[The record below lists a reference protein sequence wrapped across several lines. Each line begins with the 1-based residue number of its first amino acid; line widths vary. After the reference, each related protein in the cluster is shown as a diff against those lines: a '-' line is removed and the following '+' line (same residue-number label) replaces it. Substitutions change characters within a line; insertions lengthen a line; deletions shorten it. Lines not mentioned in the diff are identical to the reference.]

1 MTTIHLIKILAL
13 AAVLGGSAP
22 ALTAQNATAECPFG
36 QVPGSG
42 RLMTP
47 EQRAVHRAAA
57 QQLLLELRQKQA
69 DGTLTA
75 EEQAW
80 LQQVRQ
86 RGGRG
91 IIGTPRGAGSGEGQG
106 LRSGQGPRDGQGL
119 REGRGQGRGQGFR
132 DGQGHRQGQGQG
144 LKQGPRDGTGPGS
157 VDGTCPAG
165 ARPRGGGRR

>member
-91 IIGTPRGAGSGEGQG
+91 IIGTPRGAGSGERQG

-119 REGRGQGRGQGFR
+119 REGRGKAADKGFVMVKGTDRARGR
-132 DGQGHRQGQGQG
+132 
-144 LKQGPRDGTGPGS
+144 
-157 VDGTCPAG
+157 A
-165 ARPRGGGRR
+165 